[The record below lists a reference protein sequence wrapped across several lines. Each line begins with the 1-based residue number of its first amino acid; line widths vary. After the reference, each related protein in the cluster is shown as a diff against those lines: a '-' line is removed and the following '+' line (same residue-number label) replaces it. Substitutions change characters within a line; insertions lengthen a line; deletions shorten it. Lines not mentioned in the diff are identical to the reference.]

1 MKKILY
7 TITTIF
13 AILIAS
19 SCEDIVEGI
28 NENPNDIIIKDV
40 ESRLFLTGGMIA
52 NVQVQCGHLNRIGGM
67 YSGQLIGFS
76 SLYSN
81 IYGFSLSRTESNGE
95 WNALY
100 IGVLT
105 NMRHIVKNSD
115 DKLLV
120 GIAKIV
126 EAHAFGT
133 AASLFGNIPYSEAG
147 NSEISDPVFD
157 SQIAVYKAV
166 ITLLNDAIKDLNNAT
181 SRSIPEDI
189 YFGGDKTKW
198 IAVAQT
204 LKARFYLHQKDYTNA
219 LKEAQNGISS
229 SSGDMLFKPG
239 TAAADDKN
247 LFWTILE
254 GARAGDI
261 GNNSGGL
268 ESYLLQI
275 LDASNTLSRNHEKT
289 NETARRAFYTIDSSG
304 GSANKGIIEQRQPQ
318 NMVTYFEN
326 QLIKA
331 EAAARLGTLTDGLT
345 HLNELRSWL
354 NTGAHLNSNYKSQ
367 AYSYLA
373 FDTADFQS
381 GGIEN
386 KDNIDPKNAFLRE
399 VIEERYVSGFG
410 MHMPYNDARRLRKSD
425 GAFAVPYILVG
436 NNKTDKPERMPYS
449 TNETFSNSNTP
460 KEDPSDP
467 AGIYRK
473 TEVNQ

>member
-13 AILIAS
+13 TILIAS
-19 SCEDIVEGI
+19 SCEDIVKGI
-28 NENPNDIIIKDV
+28 NDNPNDIIVTDI
-40 ESRLFLTGGMIA
+40 EERLFLTGGMIA
-52 NVQVQCGHLNRIGGM
+52 NVQVQCGHLNRISGM

-81 IYGFSLSRTESNGE
+81 IYGFSLSTAESNGE

-105 NMRHIVKNSD
+105 NMRHIVKNSKN
-115 DKLLV
+115 KLLV
-120 GIAKIV
+120 GIAKVI

-133 AASLFGNIPYSEAG
+133 AASLYGNIPYSEAG
-147 NSEISDPVFD
+147 DVTISDPVFD
-157 SQIAVYKAV
+157 SQKAVYASV
-166 ITLLNDAIKDLNNAT
+166 ISLLNDAITDLNAAST
-181 SRSIPEDI
+181 GSVPQDI
-189 YFGGDKTKW
+189 YFGGDKAKW
-198 IAVAQT
+198 IAAANT

-219 LKEAQNGISS
+219 LREAQNGISS
-229 SSGDMLFKPG
+229 ASGDMLFKPG

-261 GNNSGGL
+261 GNNSGST

-275 LDASNTLSRNHEKT
+275 LDKSNSRSRNHAKT
-289 NETARRAFYTIDSSG
+289 DETARRGFYTINSAG
-304 GSANKGIIEQRQPQ
+304 GSQNDGIVEQRQPQ

-331 EAAARLGTLTDGLT
+331 EAAARLGTLADGLT
-345 HLNELRSWL
+345 HLNELRTWL
-354 NTGAHLNSNYKSQ
+354 NTGAHLNSNYKDKT
-367 AYSYLA
+367 YSYLA
-373 FDTADFQS
+373 FDAADFQN

-386 KDNIDPKNAFLRE
+386 QDNIDSKNAFLRE
-399 VIEERYVSGFG
+399 VMEERYVSGFG

-425 GAFAVPYILVG
+425 GAFAVPYILV
-436 NNKTDKPERMPYS
+436 NNNDTRRPERMPYS
-449 TNETFSNSNTP
+449 TNELNSNS
-460 KEDPSDP
+460 KAPSDDP
-467 AGIYRK
+467 GIFQK